1 MSAMRST
8 TESRR
13 LSPRAATAMGALFVV
28 VGLMVVLAAAS
39 VVPTDDKAFH
49 APRWVVSA
57 CGLFFVLAGV
67 ALAVTSAPGAP
78 EGAGRTT
85 WRRLLLGGTI
95 VGLMAAVF
103 NWIAFGPGERRFG
116 GGIAL
121 PFVAV
126 GGPGSEWSGRA
137 IFGLAAVLFDLF
149 LVWFLARGL
158 RELLGRRR

>member
-1 MSAMRST
+1 
-8 TESRR
+8 
-13 LSPRAATAMGALFVV
+13 MGALLVG
-28 VGLMVVLAAAS
+28 VGLLVVLAAVGVIPA
-39 VVPTDDKAFH
+39 DDKSFR

-85 WRRLLLGGTI
+85 WRSLLLGGTI

-103 NWIAFGPGERRFG
+103 NWVAFGPGERRFG
-116 GGIAL
+116 GGLAL
-121 PFVAV
+121 PFVSI
-126 GGPGSEWSGRA
+126 GGPASEWSGRA
-137 IFGLAAVLFDLF
+137 AFGLGAVLVDLF
-149 LVWFLARGL
+149 LVWFVARGL